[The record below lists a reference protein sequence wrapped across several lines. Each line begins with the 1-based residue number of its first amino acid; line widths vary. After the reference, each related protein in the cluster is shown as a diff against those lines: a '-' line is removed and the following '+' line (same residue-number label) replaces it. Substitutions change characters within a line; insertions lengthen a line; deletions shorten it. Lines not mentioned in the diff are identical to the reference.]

1 MLQQWL
7 PAGPGVSKRKSP
19 GKGGS
24 EPTPLRLIKINPV
37 QENEFQEIHRRSLR
51 FSAFCAPD
59 PPLSDLGPRPPHPRQ
74 GPARSV
80 AFHLLPATPFST
92 LHAHT
97 LEFSPLFLSSCCYK
111 PIEGRSRY
119 QQPTADPDSLAPDA
133 MGVKYRQPG
142 QSPRSGDGPQT
153 PLARPRQP
161 HPAGPR
167 GTVTPTRMD
176 ARPGSLR
183 RPQSMR
189 VCGEHVETPSYKPA
203 LNGAVRLCPATAPEE
218 ACQALAGGERGLE
231 PGGRTVCRGS
241 GRACEGS
248 QVLLAVPP
256 PRPPQSPAGWEG
268 GEPGR

>member
-92 LHAHT
+92 LPHFRAHT
-97 LEFSPLFLSSCCYK
+97 LEFSPLFFIFLLL
-111 PIEGRSRY
+111 
-119 QQPTADPDSLAPDA
+119 QAD
-133 MGVKYRQPG
+133 
-142 QSPRSGDGPQT
+142 
-153 PLARPRQP
+153 
-161 HPAGPR
+161 
-167 GTVTPTRMD
+167 
-176 ARPGSLR
+176 
-183 RPQSMR
+183 
-189 VCGEHVETPSYKPA
+189 
-203 LNGAVRLCPATAPEE
+203 
-218 ACQALAGGERGLE
+218 
-231 PGGRTVCRGS
+231 
-241 GRACEGS
+241 
-248 QVLLAVPP
+248 
-256 PRPPQSPAGWEG
+256 
-268 GEPGR
+268 